1 MKSDDSNKCCARED
15 VSVAM
20 HLQRGAAHHLY
31 RWLPEAEEHSGPRGL
46 WQSRILRRGQLSPAL
61 GVPHVFKRV
70 QKVRSYSRS

>member
-1 MKSDDSNKCCARED
+1 MKNDDSNKYCARED

-46 WQSRILRRGQLSPAL
+46 WQSSILRRDNYHLLWEFRMCSNG
-61 GVPHVFKRV
+61 
-70 QKVRSYSRS
+70 SRK